1 VDFSVLQAAN
11 LVRQAVFGQKRTF
24 GNANA
29 LKWKDGMSGVHLE
42 LMRDP
47 SRIFPQ
53 VADPDSVHSAKV
65 WFCKYK
71 SLGSL
76 AELCNLEGLVIAGF
90 PDESFEFIARLE
102 KLRFLSVLH
111 MPKIFD
117 IAPLARLTQLT
128 SLSLSTLPSWDAS
141 RKTTTIQSL
150 EPLAAIPG
158 LAHLELFGVCPPDK
172 LLAPLEKCRRLQTVR
187 VSQYPRVE
195 TSRFYAATNVDDRF
209 NAAPSFS

>member
-1 VDFSVLQAAN
+1 M
-11 LVRQAVFGQKRTF
+11 
-24 GNANA
+24 
-29 LKWKDGMSGVHLE
+29 GMSDVHLE

-47 SRIFPQ
+47 SRIYPQ
-53 VADPDSVHSAKV
+53 VADPDSVYSAKV
-65 WFCKYK
+65 WFCKYR

-76 AELCNLEGLVIAGF
+76 AELCNLEELVIAGF
-90 PDESFEFIARLE
+90 PDESFECLARLE
-102 KLRFLSVLH
+102 GLRFLSVLH

-141 RKTTTIQSL
+141 RKTTNIQSL

-187 VSQYPRVE
+187 VSQYPRAE
-195 TSRFYAATNVDDRF
+195 TSRFYAATNIDDRF

>member
-1 VDFSVLQAAN
+1 
-11 LVRQAVFGQKRTF
+11 
-24 GNANA
+24 
-29 LKWKDGMSGVHLE
+29 MSAVHLE

-65 WFCKYK
+65 WFCKYR

-76 AELCNLEGLVIAGF
+76 AELCNLEELVIAGF
-90 PDESFEFIARLE
+90 PDESFEFLARLE
-102 KLRFLSVLH
+102 KLRFLSVMH

-128 SLSLSTLPSWDAS
+128 SLSLSTLPSWDTS
-141 RKTTTIQSL
+141 QKTTTIQSL

-172 LLAPLEKCRRLQTVR
+172 LLAPLEKCRRLETVR
-187 VSQYPRVE
+187 ISQYPQAE
-195 TSRFYAATNVDDRF
+195 TSRFYAATNVDNRF
-209 NAAPSFS
+209 NAVPTFS